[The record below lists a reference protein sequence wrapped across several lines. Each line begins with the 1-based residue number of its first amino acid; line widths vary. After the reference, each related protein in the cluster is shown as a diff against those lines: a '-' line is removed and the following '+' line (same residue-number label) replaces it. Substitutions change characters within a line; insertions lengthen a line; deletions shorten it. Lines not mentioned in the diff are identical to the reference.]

1 MKLLKVHVHN
11 YRHLKD
17 VSLTFEPDLY
27 PQVFAIGSENGGGKS
42 TLLQLVFTLLH
53 CAPHSNLHKF
63 VINAIQHMKSSLE
76 NLEDKI
82 HQILDIKL
90 MDKNEIISISYLL
103 YPAGSQYEENIEN
116 MSISG
121 AIDLISLAKSLKAKI
136 DSLNLD
142 KEEHLQFLDPNFV
155 VATSYRSTPAN
166 DQIERQKKIESTLKS
181 IDKQIIIAHEMLENI
196 SEEVCYQALE
206 EANLEFICSMD
217 INSGNNESSHF
228 NLCCEINPHSST
240 ESHNLLVNLSKQ
252 IFLAGQTTQPYIF
265 LSNENIGDMFNSDKS
280 YEMTLEKAR
289 LEIGNLY
296 NFNAFA
302 VNEIIAAFKAALEE
316 DAKSM
321 IQNGFYGSSF
331 SDLTKELKFILGGNK
346 EILPTPECDGLTI
359 RYYIDDKNYKE
370 LSLGELS
377 HGELKRVCLYS
388 WIRHNKAS
396 QSIVLID
403 EIENGLH
410 PDWQYQIV
418 KDLQEWGDNQYI
430 LATHSFY
437 LCEALTPRHVK
448 ELAPKMSQPI
458 LNK

>member
-42 TLLQLVFTLLH
+42 TLLQLIFTLLH
-53 CAPHSNLHKF
+53 CAPEPELHEF
-63 VINAIQHMKSSLE
+63 AVNAIQHMKGSLE
-76 NLEDKI
+76 DWEAKI
-82 HQILDIKL
+82 HPVIDIELLNK
-90 MDKNEIISISYLL
+90 DGKNISISYLL
-103 YPAGSQYEENIEN
+103 YPVSSQEPENIEN
-116 MSISG
+116 LSIPD
-121 AIDLISLAKSLKAKI
+121 AIYLLFQADLLRGEIRSLYARKQLFDGELRI
-136 DSLNLD
+136 
-142 KEEHLQFLDPNFV
+142 
-155 VATSYRSTPAN
+155 
-166 DQIERQKKIESTLKS
+166 IKS
-181 IDKQIIIAHEMLENI
+181 IKNIEDGIKQIQTNLKNVNEEIVNLENI
-196 SEEVCYQALE
+196 LDDKPINIYKQPLIQD
-206 EANLEFICSMD
+206 NLELLFFLKLTSFGELSNYCLCSK
-217 INSGNNESSHF
+217 INSESS
-228 NLCCEINPHSST
+228 LSVYEI
-240 ESHNLLVNLSKQ
+240 LINLSKQ
-252 IFLAGQTTQPYIF
+252 ILLAGQTTQPYIF
-265 LSNENIGDMFNSDKS
+265 LSNDDIEDMFNINKS
-280 YEMTLEKAR
+280 YEQTLEKAR
-289 LEIGNLY
+289 KKIGNLY

-302 VNEIIAAFKAALEE
+302 INEIISAFEIAIDE
-316 DAKSM
+316 DTKYM
-321 IQNGFYGSSF
+321 IRNGYYGSNF
-331 SDLTKELKFILGGNK
+331 SELTQELKLLLGGNK
-346 EILPTPECDGLTI
+346 EIIPTPERDGLI
-359 RYYIDDKNYKE
+359 VRYYIDDKNYKE

-388 WIRHNKAS
+388 WIRHNKATN
-396 QSIVLID
+396 SIVLID

>member
-42 TLLQLVFTLLH
+42 TLLQLIFTFLH
-53 CAPHSNLHKF
+53 CAPHPNLHKF
-63 VINAIQHMKSSLE
+63 AINAIQHMKSAIE
-76 NLEDKI
+76 YWEEKI
-82 HQILDIKL
+82 HRIIDIDLLDK
-90 MDKNEIISISYLL
+90 DGKNISISYLL
-103 YPAGSQYEENIEN
+103 YPVSSQEPENPENLSIYDAIHLLFQAELLRKQISSLQSKKRIIETNLRGLVINNIEDKN
-116 MSISG
+116 RKQELQSNFKSIREEISNLQE
-121 AIDLISLAKSLKAKI
+121 ILEDIPIHEYSQLLLKEDLELLLF
-136 DSLNLD
+136 LNLPNSD
-142 KEEHLQFLDPNFV
+142 KVSDYCLCC
-155 VATSYRSTPAN
+155 
-166 DQIERQKKIESTLKS
+166 KLKS
-181 IDKQIIIAHEMLENI
+181 DSSLTGN
-196 SEEVCYQALE
+196 
-206 EANLEFICSMD
+206 D
-217 INSGNNESSHF
+217 I
-228 NLCCEINPHSST
+228 LI
-240 ESHNLLVNLSKQ
+240 NLSKH
-252 IFLAGQTTQPYIF
+252 ILLAGQTTQPYIF
-265 LSNENIGDMFNSDKS
+265 LSNDSIGDMFNSDKS
-280 YEMTLEKAR
+280 YEQTLENAR

-302 VNEIIAAFKAALEE
+302 IYEIIDAFKTAIEE
-316 DAKSM
+316 DTKSM
-321 IQNGFYGSSF
+321 IKNGYYGSNF
-331 SDLTKELKFILGGNK
+331 SELSKELKLLLGGNK
-346 EILPTPECDGLTI
+346 EIIPTPDREGLTV
-359 RYYIDDKNYKE
+359 RYYFDGKSYKE

-388 WIRHNKAS
+388 WIRHNKATN
-396 QSIVLID
+396 SIVLID

-448 ELAPKMSQPI
+448 ELTPKMSQPI

>member
-17 VSLTFEPDLY
+17 VSLSFEPDLY

-42 TLLQLVFTLLH
+42 TLLQLIFTLLH
-53 CAPHSNLHKF
+53 CSPDPELHEF
-63 VINAIQHMKSSLE
+63 AVNAIQHMKGSFE
-76 NLEDKI
+76 NWEAKI
-82 HQILDIKL
+82 HQVIDIDLLDK
-90 MDKNEIISISYLL
+90 DGNNISISYLL
-103 YPAGSQYEENIEN
+103 YPVSSQEPDNIEKLSIPDAIYLLFQADLLRNEIDSLYSKKEFLEGNLIQLNSIKNIEENI
-116 MSISG
+116 
-121 AIDLISLAKSLKAKI
+121 KQKLKA
-136 DSLNLD
+136 D
-142 KEEHLQFLDPNFV
+142 
-155 VATSYRSTPAN
+155 
-166 DQIERQKKIESTLKS
+166 
-181 IDKQIIIAHEMLENI
+181 LENI
-196 SEEVCYQALE
+196 TEKIFNLQENLDATPINIYNQPLLQG
-206 EANLEFICSMD
+206 NLELLFFLQLPSFGELSNYCLCSKIKSDSSLSAND
-217 INSGNNESSHF
+217 I
-228 NLCCEINPHSST
+228 LT
-240 ESHNLLVNLSKQ
+240 NLSKH
-252 IFLAGQTTQPYIF
+252 ILLAGQTTQPYIF
-265 LSNENIGDMFNSDKS
+265 LSNDSIGDMFNSNKS
-280 YEMTLEKAR
+280 YEQTLETAR
-289 LEIGNLY
+289 LKIGNLY

-302 VNEIIAAFKAALEE
+302 INEIISAFKTAIEE

-321 IQNGFYGSSF
+321 IRNGYYGSNF
-331 SDLTKELKFILGGNK
+331 SELTQELKLLLGGNK
-346 EILPTPECDGLTI
+346 EIIPTPERDGLTV

-388 WIRHNKAS
+388 WIRHNKATN
-396 QSIVLID
+396 SIVLID

-448 ELAPKMSQPI
+448 ELSPKMSQPI

>member
-42 TLLQLVFTLLH
+42 TLLQLIFTLLR
-53 CAPHSNLHKF
+53 CAPHPNLHGF
-63 VINAIQHMKSSLE
+63 ATNAIQHMKSSLE
-76 NLEDKI
+76 NWEKKI
-82 HQILDIKL
+82 HQIIDINL
-90 MDKNEIISISYLL
+90 MDKDGKNISISYLL
-103 YPAGSQYEENIEN
+103 YPEILQVANSIEN
-116 MSISG
+116 LSTSD
-121 AIDLISLAKSLKAKI
+121 AISLIFQAKSLEDEMI
-136 DSLNLD
+136 YLNLG
-142 KEEHLQFLDPNFV
+142 KEQCESSLKEFSPLLF
-155 VATSYRSTPAN
+155 SKN
-166 DQIERQKKIESTLKS
+166 DVNRKQKIQNDLKNIEEEIADVQDTLLS
-181 IDKQIIIAHEMLENI
+181 IPQDA
-196 SEEVCYQALE
+196 CYQILAKE
-206 EANLEFICSMD
+206 NLHLLFHVELPSDGVMFEYYLCYKIQ
-217 INSGNNESSHF
+217 NSSHL
-228 NLCCEINPHSST
+228 NENNILADI
-240 ESHNLLVNLSKQ
+240 SKH

-265 LSNENIGDMFNSDKS
+265 LSNEDIKNMFDIDKN
-280 YEMTLEKAR
+280 YGENLENAR

-302 VNEIIAAFKAALEE
+302 VNEIISAFKAALEE

-321 IQNGFYGSSF
+321 IQNGYYGSSF

-448 ELAPKMSQPI
+448 ELAPKMSQPT

>member
-42 TLLQLVFTLLH
+42 TLLQLIFTFLH
-53 CAPHSNLHKF
+53 CTPHSKLHKF
-63 VINAIQHMKSSLE
+63 AINAIQHMKSALE
-76 NLEDKI
+76 YWEEKI
-82 HQILDIKL
+82 HQIIDIDLLDKEG
-90 MDKNEIISISYLL
+90 KNISISYLL
-103 YPAGSQYEENIEN
+103 YPVSSHEPEDLENLSIYDAMHLLFKAELLRKQISSLHLKKRVIETN
-116 MSISG
+116 LRGFIVSSIGDKNQKQELQVNLKSVRE
-121 AIDLISLAKSLKAKI
+121 DLGNLQEILADIPMHEYRQLLLKE
-136 DSLNLD
+136 DLELLLFLNLPNLD
-142 KEEHLQFLDPNFV
+142 KVSNYCLCCKIKSDSSLIG
-155 VATSYRSTPAN
+155 N
-166 DQIERQKKIESTLKS
+166 DILTNMS
-181 IDKQIIIAHEMLENI
+181 ENI
-196 SEEVCYQALE
+196 L
-206 EANLEFICSMD
+206 
-217 INSGNNESSHF
+217 
-228 NLCCEINPHSST
+228 
-240 ESHNLLVNLSKQ
+240 
-252 IFLAGQTTQPYIF
+252 LAGQTTQPYIF
-265 LSNENIGDMFNSDKS
+265 LSDDSIGDMFNSDKS
-280 YEMTLEKAR
+280 YEQTLENAR

-302 VNEIIAAFKAALEE
+302 IYEIIDAFKTAIEE
-316 DAKSM
+316 DTKSM
-321 IQNGFYGSSF
+321 IKNGCYGSNF
-331 SDLTKELKFILGGNK
+331 SELTKELKLLLGGNK
-346 EILPTPECDGLTI
+346 EIIPTPERDGLTV
-359 RYYIDDKNYKE
+359 RYYLDDKNYKE

-388 WIRHNKAS
+388 WIRHNKATNS
-396 QSIVLID
+396 VVLID

>member
-42 TLLQLVFTLLH
+42 TLLQLIFTFLH
-53 CAPHSNLHKF
+53 CTPHSKLHKF
-63 VINAIQHMKSSLE
+63 AINAIQHMKSTLE
-76 NLEDKI
+76 YWEEKI
-82 HQILDIKL
+82 HQIIDIDLLDK
-90 MDKNEIISISYLL
+90 DGKTISISYLL
-103 YPAGSQYEENIEN
+103 YPVSSQEPENPEN
-116 MSISG
+116 LSIYD
-121 AIDLISLAKSLKAKI
+121 AIHLLFKAELLK
-136 DSLNLD
+136 
-142 KEEHLQFLDPNFV
+142 
-155 VATSYRSTPAN
+155 
-166 DQIERQKKIESTLKS
+166 
-181 IDKQIIIAHEMLENI
+181 KQIISLQLKKKTLESNLKGFVVSNIEDRNRKQELQASLKPIREELSILQEMLGDIPINEYNQI
-196 SEEVCYQALE
+196 LLKEDLE
-206 EANLEFICSMD
+206 LLLFLKLPSFDQVSNYC
-217 INSGNNESSHF
+217 
-228 NLCCEINPHSST
+228 LCCKLKSNSSLNGNDILT
-240 ESHNLLVNLSKQ
+240 NLSKH
-252 IFLAGQTTQPYIF
+252 ILLAGQTTQPYIF
-265 LSNENIGDMFNSDKS
+265 LSNDSIGDMFNSDKS
-280 YEMTLEKAR
+280 YEQTLENAR

-302 VNEIIAAFKAALEE
+302 IYEIIDAFKTAIEE
-316 DAKSM
+316 DTKSM
-321 IQNGFYGSSF
+321 IKNGFYGSNF
-331 SDLTKELKFILGGNK
+331 SELTKELKLLLGGNK
-346 EILPTPECDGLTI
+346 EIIPSTELDGLI
-359 RYYIDDKNYKE
+359 VRYYVDNENYKE

-388 WIRHNKAS
+388 WIRHTKAT

-448 ELAPKMSQPI
+448 ELSPKMSQPI

>member
-42 TLLQLVFTLLH
+42 TLLQLIFTFLH
-53 CAPHSNLHKF
+53 CTPHSKLHKF
-63 VINAIQHMKSSLE
+63 AINAIQHMKSALE
-76 NLEDKI
+76 YWEEKI
-82 HQILDIKL
+82 HQIIDIDLLDK
-90 MDKNEIISISYLL
+90 DGKNISISYLL
-103 YPAGSQYEENIEN
+103 YPVSSQEPENPENLSIYDAIHLLFQAELLRKQISSLDSKKMLIETNLRGFIINNIE
-116 MSISG
+116 
-121 AIDLISLAKSLKAKI
+121 DKI
-136 DSLNLD
+136 R
-142 KEEHLQFLDPNFV
+142 KQELQVN
-155 VATSYRSTPAN
+155 
-166 DQIERQKKIESTLKS
+166 LKS
-181 IDKQIIIAHEMLENI
+181 IREELGNLQEILEDIPIHEYRQLLLKEDLELLLFLNLPNFDKV
-196 SEEVCYQALE
+196 SDYC
-206 EANLEFICSMD
+206 
-217 INSGNNESSHF
+217 
-228 NLCCEINPHSST
+228 LCCKLKSDSPLIGNDILT
-240 ESHNLLVNLSKQ
+240 NMSKN
-252 IFLAGQTTQPYIF
+252 ILLAGQTTQPYIF
-265 LSNENIGDMFNSDKS
+265 LSDESIRDMFNSDKT
-280 YEMTLEKAR
+280 YEHTLENAR

-302 VNEIIAAFKAALEE
+302 IYEIIDAFKTAIEE
-316 DAKSM
+316 DTKSM
-321 IQNGFYGSSF
+321 IKNGFYGSNF
-331 SDLTKELKFILGGNK
+331 SELTKELKLLLGGNK
-346 EILPTPECDGLTI
+346 EIIPSAELDGLI
-359 RYYIDDKNYKE
+359 VRYYVDNENYKE

-388 WIRHNKAS
+388 WIRHNKATN
-396 QSIVLID
+396 SIVLID

>member
-42 TLLQLVFTLLH
+42 TLLQLIFTFLH
-53 CAPHSNLHKF
+53 CTPHSKLHKF
-63 VINAIQHMKSSLE
+63 AVNAIQHMKSSLE
-76 NLEDKI
+76 YWEEKIYQIIDMDFLDK
-82 HQILDIKL
+82 DG
-90 MDKNEIISISYLL
+90 KNISISYLL
-103 YPAGSQYEENIEN
+103 YPVSSQEPENHENLSINDAIHLLRKAELLKKQIIASQSKKKTLESNLKGFVVSNIEDKN
-116 MSISG
+116 RKQELQSNLKNIREELTILQEILGDMPINEYNQ
-121 AIDLISLAKSLKAKI
+121 ILLKEDLELLLFLK
-136 DSLNLD
+136 LPNLD
-142 KEEHLQFLDPNFV
+142 KVSNYCLCC
-155 VATSYRSTPAN
+155 
-166 DQIERQKKIESTLKS
+166 KLKS
-181 IDKQIIIAHEMLENI
+181 DSSLIGNDILTNI
-196 SEEVCYQALE
+196 SKNIL
-206 EANLEFICSMD
+206 
-217 INSGNNESSHF
+217 
-228 NLCCEINPHSST
+228 
-240 ESHNLLVNLSKQ
+240 
-252 IFLAGQTTQPYIF
+252 LAGQTTQPYIF
-265 LSNENIGDMFNSDKS
+265 LSDDSIGDMFNTDKI
-280 YEMTLEKAR
+280 YEQTLENAR

-302 VNEIIAAFKAALEE
+302 IYEIIDAFKTAIEE
-316 DAKSM
+316 DTKSM
-321 IQNGFYGSSF
+321 IENGYYGSNF
-331 SDLTKELKFILGGNK
+331 SELSKELKLLLGGNK
-346 EILPTPECDGLTI
+346 EIIPTPDREGLTV
-359 RYYIDDKNYKE
+359 RYYFDGKNYKE

>member
-82 HQILDIKL
+82 HQIIDIEL
-90 MDKNEIISISYLL
+90 MDKNEIILISYLL
-103 YPAGSQYEENIEN
+103 YPAGSQDEENIEN
-116 MSISG
+116 LSIGG
-121 AIDLISLAKSLKAKI
+121 AVDLIALAKSLKNKI
-136 DSLNLD
+136 NSLNLD
-142 KEEHLQFLDPNFV
+142 KNENLRQLNLAKYAV
-155 VATSYRSTPAN
+155 LRSSRSTN
-166 DQIERQKKIESTLKS
+166 DAEDRARKIEATLQR
-181 IDKQIIIAHEMLENI
+181 IDKLIRVAQEELENI
-196 SEEVCYQALE
+196 PEKVCSQVLR
-206 EANLEFICSMD
+206 EANLKFICSID
-217 INSGNNESSHF
+217 INSGNSEVSHF
-228 NLCCEINPHSST
+228 NLCCTINHHSSI
-240 ESHNLLVNLSKQ
+240 ESHNLLGNLSKQ

-265 LSNENIGDMFNSDKS
+265 LSNENIGDMINSDKS

-321 IQNGFYGSSF
+321 IQNGYYSSSF

>member
-53 CAPHSNLHKF
+53 CAPDPELYEF
-63 VINAIQHMKSSLE
+63 AVNAIQHMKGSLE
-76 NLEDKI
+76 DWEPKI
-82 HQILDIKL
+82 HPVIDIELLDK
-90 MDKNEIISISYLL
+90 DGKNISISYLL
-103 YPAGSQYEENIEN
+103 YPVGLHEPENIEEF
-116 MSISG
+116 SIFD
-121 AIDLISLAKSLKAKI
+121 AIYLLFQADLLKGEIRSLCAR
-136 DSLNLD
+136 
-142 KEEHLQFLDPNFV
+142 KEFLEGQLQ
-155 VATSYRSTPAN
+155 
-166 DQIERQKKIESTLKS
+166 IIKS
-181 IDKQIIIAHEMLENI
+181 IKNIEDGIKQI
-196 SEEVCYQALE
+196 Q
-206 EANLEFICSMD
+206 ANLKNINEEIVNLEGILDAKPINVYKQTLIQDNLELLFFLKLTSFGKLSNYCLCSK
-217 INSGNNESSHF
+217 INSDSSLSVNEI
-228 NLCCEINPHSST
+228 LI
-240 ESHNLLVNLSKQ
+240 NLSKH
-252 IFLAGQTTQPYIF
+252 ILLAGQTTQPYIF
-265 LSNENIGDMFNSDKS
+265 LSNDDIEDMFNTNKS
-280 YEMTLEKAR
+280 YEQTLEAAR
-289 LEIGNLY
+289 LKIGNLY

-302 VNEIIAAFKAALEE
+302 INEIVATFKIALEE

-321 IQNGFYGSSF
+321 IQNGYYGSSF
-331 SDLTKELKFILGGNK
+331 SDLTKELKYILGGNK

-359 RYYIDDKNYKE
+359 RYYLDDKNYKE

>member
-27 PQVFAIGSENGGGKS
+27 PQVFAIASENGGGKS
-42 TLLQLVFTLLH
+42 TLLQLIFTFLH
-53 CAPHSNLHKF
+53 CAPNPNLHKF
-63 VINAIQHMKSSLE
+63 VINAIQHMNGSLE
-76 NLEDKI
+76 EWDETI
-82 HQILDIKL
+82 HQIIDINLLDK
-90 MDKNEIISISYLL
+90 DNNKISISYFL
-103 YPAGSQYEENIEN
+103 YPVNSLAPENIEN
-116 MSISG
+116 PCGI
-121 AIDLISLAKSLKAKI
+121 AIHFMFECQLLQDTLTSLYSKKKTLLSSLNNLNSMELNADIRTRKKKI
-136 DSLNLD
+136 QDSLRVIEKQINNSQETLDAMAINPYSHKFQEENL
-142 KEEHLQFLDPNFV
+142 ESLFFLKLPNYHGNV
-155 VATSYRSTPAN
+155 SNYSLCCKVETDTYINAN
-166 DQIERQKKIESTLKS
+166 DILINL
-181 IDKQIIIAHEMLENI
+181 
-196 SEEVCYQALE
+196 
-206 EANLEFICSMD
+206 AN
-217 INSGNNESSHF
+217 H
-228 NLCCEINPHSST
+228 
-240 ESHNLLVNLSKQ
+240 

-265 LSNENIGDMFNSDKS
+265 LSNENIRDMFNSDKN
-280 YEMTLEKAR
+280 YELTLEKAR

-302 VNEIIAAFKAALEE
+302 INEIIAAFKTALEE

-321 IQNGFYGSSF
+321 IQNSYYGSSF

-359 RYYIDDKNYKE
+359 RYYLDDKNYTE

-388 WIRHNKAS
+388 WIRHTKAS

-448 ELAPKMSQPI
+448 ELTPKMSQPI
-458 LNK
+458 LHK

>member
-53 CAPHSNLHKF
+53 CAPHSTLHKF
-63 VINAIQHMKSSLE
+63 VVNAIHHMKSSLE
-76 NLEDKI
+76 CWEEKI
-82 HQILDIKL
+82 HPIIDVDLLDE
-90 MDKNEIISISYLL
+90 DGANISISYLL
-103 YPAGSQYEENIEN
+103 YPVSSQEPENVENLSISDAIYLLFQSELLKNKIGSLYSKKKLWDVSLRELKVISNIEEKN
-116 MSISG
+116 RR
-121 AIDLISLAKSLKAKI
+121 
-136 DSLNLD
+136 
-142 KEEHLQFLDPNFV
+142 Q
-155 VATSYRSTPAN
+155 
-166 DQIERQKKIESTLKS
+166 QIQNTLKS
-181 IDKQIIIAHEMLENI
+181 IKDEIAQLQESLDDIPLNTYLQPLLKEDLELLLFLKLPN
-196 SEEVCYQALE
+196 SELSDYC
-206 EANLEFICSMD
+206 
-217 INSGNNESSHF
+217 
-228 NLCCEINPHSST
+228 LCCKIKSSSSRSVNDILT
-240 ESHNLLVNLSKQ
+240 NLSKH
-252 IFLAGQTTQPYIF
+252 ILLAGQTTQPYIF
-265 LSNENIGDMFNSDKS
+265 LSNDSIGDMFNSDKS
-280 YEMTLEKAR
+280 YEQTLENAR

-302 VNEIIAAFKAALEE
+302 IYEIIDAFKTAIEE
-316 DAKSM
+316 DTKSM
-321 IQNGFYGSSF
+321 IQSGFYGSNF
-331 SDLTKELKFILGGNK
+331 SELSKELKLLLGGNK
-346 EILPTPECDGLTI
+346 EIIPTPERDGLTV
-359 RYYIDDKNYKE
+359 RYYFDDKSYKE

-388 WIRHNKAS
+388 WIRHNEATN
-396 QSIVLID
+396 SIVLID